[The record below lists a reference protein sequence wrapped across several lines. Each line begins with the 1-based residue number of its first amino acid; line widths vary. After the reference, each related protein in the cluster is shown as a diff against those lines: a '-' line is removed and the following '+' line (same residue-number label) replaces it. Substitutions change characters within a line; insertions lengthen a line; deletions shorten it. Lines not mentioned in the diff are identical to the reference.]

1 MCMELP
7 GGLNGPRGTFSA
19 GSVLIGPGSPRAES
33 FTAGAGGPVPD
44 EARTGDQA
52 PKDKATF
59 TCSPNTDRENHALK
73 AYS

>member
-1 MCMELP
+1 MELP
-7 GGLNGPRGTFSA
+7 GGLSGPRGTSCA

-33 FTAGAGGPVPD
+33 FTLGACGPVPD
-44 EARTGDQA
+44 ETRTGDQP

-73 AYS
+73 TYS